1 MSQNLLHGSKE
12 LHVTPNKNIF
22 SVLMILTPRLENQA
36 YRLTHLQ
43 DHLKMSE
50 FSSVEDKHSQNLNYK
65 IWLFLE
71 IQDIKYCSNVGI

>member
-1 MSQNLLHGSKE
+1 MIIFVVMFTRKLCSCVAMSQNLLHGSKE

-50 FSSVEDKHSQNLNYK
+50 FSSVENTHSQILSYQ
-65 IWLFLE
+65 L
-71 IQDIKYCSNVGI
+71 